1 MDEFLRDMDQRMVA
15 MNSADFVREFTAGT
29 TGRPL
34 TDVQR
39 AALEPKEKL
48 FRGMLRTL
56 YLTQT
61 FRDLP
66 EEAQLHPGMQS
77 RMREHIDEVDQT
89 VTDVTGFMSGLDDD
103 QRAKLQQ
110 QLRARPD
117 LGMSIGE
124 AIDDQAAI
132 AGVSR
137 KRRLQLRSMMMQAS
151 FRLKHSAP
159 GAVIDEYVDKVQRMT
174 AQGGAQAD
182 LTLRIAGRASSEQ
195 FFQDAPIGTQ
205 GGDVATDPA
214 QPAMAPPAQPA
225 PAATPTTP
233 PAKRTKK
240 VRQGSGTVKTG
251 AILMGVAVATAGVSA
266 LFVAAGGAAVILGAV
281 GLTVGAIL
289 FAVGLIMLIVGAL
302 IYAVSD
308 PVDPES
314 L

>member
-1 MDEFLRDMDQRMVA
+1 
-15 MNSADFVREFTAGT
+15 
-29 TGRPL
+29 
-34 TDVQR
+34 
-39 AALEPKEKL
+39 
-48 FRGMLRTL
+48 
-56 YLTQT
+56 
-61 FRDLP
+61 
-66 EEAQLHPGMQS
+66 
-77 RMREHIDEVDQT
+77 
-89 VTDVTGFMSGLDDD
+89 
-103 QRAKLQQ
+103 
-110 QLRARPD
+110 
-117 LGMSIGE
+117 MSIGE

-182 LTLRIAGRASSEQ
+182 LTLRIAGRASSDQ

-205 GGDVATDPA
+205 GGDVAADPV
-214 QPAMAPPAQPA
+214 QPAAAPSAQPA
-225 PAATPTTP
+225 PAPATP
-233 PAKRTKK
+233 PAKGTKK

-266 LFVAAGGAAVILGAV
+266 LFVAAGGPAVIMGAI

-289 FAVGLIMLIVGAL
+289 FAVGLIMLIVGAI
-302 IYAVSD
+302 IYAASD

>member
-1 MDEFLRDMDQRMVA
+1 MDEFLRDMDQRMLA

-34 TDVQR
+34 TDVQKV
-39 AALEPKEKL
+39 ALEPKEKL

-66 EEAQLHPGMQS
+66 EEAQRHPGMQR

-103 QRAKLQQ
+103 QRTKLQQ

-182 LTLRIAGRASSEQ
+182 LTLRIAGRVSGDQ
-195 FFQDAPIGTQ
+195 FFQTTPIDTQ
-205 GGDVATDPA
+205 GGDVVTDPA
-214 QPAMAPPAQPA
+214 QPATSPSAQPA
-225 PAATPTTP
+225 PAAPTTS
-233 PAKRTKK
+233 PAKRKK
-240 VRQGSGTVKTG
+240 VRQGEGTVKTG
-251 AILMGVAVATAGVSA
+251 AILMGVAVVTAGVSA
-266 LFVAAGGAAVILGAV
+266 LFVAAGGGAVILGAI

-289 FAVGLIMLIVGAL
+289 FAVGLIMLIVGAI
-302 IYAVSD
+302 IYAASD